1 MLINRIE
8 IIINKIGTKRLLLIN
23 EKLNSLK
30 LKISGI
36 KTKTPPAGEG
46 IPSKKLSLHDG
57 SSLEFTLN
65 LASLNATETI

>member
-1 MLINRIE
+1 MLIYRIE

-46 IPSKKLSLHDG
+46 IPSKSD
-57 SSLEFTLN
+57 TLP
-65 LASLNATETI
+65 SEQEKQ